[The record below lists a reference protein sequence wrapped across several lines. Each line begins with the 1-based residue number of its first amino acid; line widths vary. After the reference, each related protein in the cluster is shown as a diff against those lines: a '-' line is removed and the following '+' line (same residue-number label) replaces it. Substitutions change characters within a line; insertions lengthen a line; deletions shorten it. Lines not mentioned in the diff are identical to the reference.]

1 MVANRSMICPACGSL
16 RRATCASL
24 LSGYGSA
31 SWPRHCERPMLV
43 LGYRQSQA
51 ATQLTAEQRVRW
63 VALGG
68 PISKGQGRKR
78 WRPILSEARL
88 KDRYPLG

>member
-1 MVANRSMICPACGSL
+1 MANRTMICPACGFL
-16 RRATCASL
+16 RRAACESL
-24 LSGYGSA
+24 RAGPSA
-31 SWPRHCERPMLV
+31 PSWPRHCERSMLI

-51 ATQLTAEQRVRW
+51 LTQLTPERRVRW

-78 WRPILSEARL
+78 WRPILSQARL